1 MGEWFAP
8 EDHLTLLGGLR
19 LSLGGTILP
28 LGDLT
33 PKPLYNTITQMTV
46 HGKKLVNGTASHIVD
61 PSRGGSALVYPHARV
76 TGWLDI

>member
-1 MGEWFAP
+1 M
-8 EDHLTLLGGLR
+8 
-19 LSLGGTILP
+19 P